1 MEMVN
6 NLQAFVSES
15 IDTGVTNIENVHK
28 RIASMPLDFMAKID
42 PLHDLAEGA
51 KEIQERSI
59 GNVYETVRLVNG
71 KVGEMT
77 SRLLGKETVDS
88 QSQAA

>member
-77 SRLLGKETVDS
+77 SRLLGKETADS

>member
-6 NLQAFVSES
+6 NLQAFVRES
-15 IDTGVTNIENVHK
+15 IDTSVTSIENVHK

-42 PLHDLAEGA
+42 PLHDLADGA

-71 KVGEMT
+71 KVGEMA
-77 SRLLGKETVDS
+77 SRFLGKEAADS
-88 QSQAA
+88 QAV